1 MLGARLVEAVLFN
14 KHLFGNFLE
23 VVIYLE
29 SQYFQCMPHEDFPE
43 VTKQTTD
50 RNDCNLHGNNSK
62 LSPIFFTSVSHFI
75 FLKCKSHKDL
85 SRLD

>member
-29 SQYFQCMPHEDFPE
+29 SHYFQCMPHEDFPE
-43 VTKQTTD
+43 VTKQTTEMIAICMGTTQNF
-50 RNDCNLHGNNSK
+50 RPF
-62 LSPIFFTSVSHFI
+62 SPQVCPISS
-75 FLKCKSHKDL
+75 S
-85 SRLD
+85 